1 MGLRATVMKETIII
15 NILADRLEAQAGEI
29 ALLTAK
35 LAKLQDGSDQYY
47 KWWNE
52 EQEVTAKLEA
62 QVKDLQAKLEV
73 AECSLPT
80 EDSRLGA
87 DTE

>member
-1 MGLRATVMKETIII
+1 MKKVIS
-15 NILADRLEAQAGEI
+15 ILLDKLAVQAGEVAI
-29 ALLTAK
+29 SKAA
-35 LAKLQDGSDQYY
+35 LAKENEESVQYY
-47 KWWNE
+47 KWW
-52 EQEVTAKLEA
+52 QDEVAITKQLKKDVA
-62 QVKDLQAKLEV
+62 DLQAKLEV

>member
-29 ALLTAK
+29 ALLNEK
-35 LAKLQDGSDQYY
+35 LTKLQATSDKYY
-47 KWWNE
+47 KWWTD
-52 EQEVTAKLEA
+52 EQELTAKLEA